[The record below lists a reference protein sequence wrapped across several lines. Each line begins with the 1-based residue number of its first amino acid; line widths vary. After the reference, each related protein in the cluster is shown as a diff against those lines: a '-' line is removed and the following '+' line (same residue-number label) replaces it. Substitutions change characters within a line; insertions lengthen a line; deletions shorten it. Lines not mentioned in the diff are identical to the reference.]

1 MTDNNVKKW
10 YVVRAVSGQEN
21 KVKNYI
27 ETEINR
33 LGMAD
38 YISQV
43 LVPTEKVVQVRD
55 GKKISKDRVY
65 FPGYVMI
72 EANLT
77 GEIPHIIKSITGVIG
92 FLGETKGGDAVPL
105 RLSEVNRMLGKVD
118 ELSVKTDNVSIPF
131 TLGETIKVVDGPFN
145 GFNGTVEKVN
155 EEKRKLEVM
164 VKIFGRK
171 TPLELSFMQVEK
183 V

>member
-1 MTDNNVKKW
+1 MADNNIKKW

-21 KVKNYI
+21 KVKAYI
-27 ETEINR
+27 ETEIAR
-33 LGMAD
+33 LGMGD
-38 YISQV
+38 YVSQV
-43 LVPTEKVVQVRD
+43 LVPTEKVVTVKE
-55 GKKISKDRVY
+55 GKKIIKDKVY

-72 EANLT
+72 EANLI
-77 GEIPHIIKSITGVIG
+77 GEIPHIIKGITSVIG
-92 FLGETKGGDAVPL
+92 FLGEIKGGEPVPL
-105 RLSEVNRMLGKVD
+105 RVSEVNRMLGKVD
-118 ELSVKTDNVSIPF
+118 ELAVNADTRAIPF
-131 TLGETIKVVDGPFN
+131 NLGETIKVVDGPFN
-145 GFNGTVEKVN
+145 GFNGTVEKIN